1 MNMIRLGIASLLTA
15 LCARAQEPDSQKA
28 EPVATFV
35 ALGLHRSV
43 PWTLD
48 PEVFIDARAA
58 KRKLD
63 LDVDRG
69 RLLDAAIEKAQAKNQ
84 LVFWYIPRI
93 VEGENGGRQMYRAPV
108 LDLYAMQVLFHDPD
122 VAALL
127 STRFVPVR
135 LVLDETLAARFDL
148 RPLAFVEP
156 ALVVLDGQ
164 GRVVHLVERIR
175 TFDAAWLDGLLRR
188 LLERTGAAADAST
201 AAGPEGA
208 LSQGRFDEAARRID
222 ALPASGRRAYLQA
235 VLARRQQAFGDAQTA
250 LAEARRRGG
259 PAPADLDAEEI
270 RIKLGLGQLD
280 LGDSVPSAEG
290 IRAAEAAYHRA
301 LAAWWRGE
309 TTAARDGFAQV
320 AATWPEDA
328 YGLRA
333 RANLEIGPDGRPY
346 GAAFSGFESI
356 APLSKWAF
364 ESEHQDTLWHG
375 PTRTADEIARRGVE
389 FLLSMQRENGGFQD
403 SRYAYW
409 PSPRITPNA
418 WIAITALAAT
428 ALLEHRDVAPDR
440 VDAALERAEAYMFD
454 PAHLNRGD
462 NEDVYADTYRLLY
475 LSRRQQGAQDDG
487 SRAALV
493 AKMHAIIA
501 EAQERQRESGF
512 FAHEYENAFCTA
524 AMLWGLRLAEGAG
537 ASVPPEMFS
546 RGVAALVSAR
556 LDDGAFAYSGTAA
569 RRKSSVKD
577 SSARMPVCEG
587 MLFEL
592 GESDPGRLRAAFDA
606 YWENLHR
613 IEQVRRNDFHS
624 DGELG
629 GFFFFHS
636 LFHAS
641 EVMRLLPD
649 DLREEGA
656 ARIRDV
662 LQRIP
667 EMDGSFVDSHEIGRS
682 YGTAMALLTLAN
694 VRGD

>member
-1 MNMIRLGIASLLTA
+1 MNIIRTVVATCLALG
-15 LCARAQEPDSQKA
+15 CAAAQEQEKPQ
-28 EPVATFV
+28 PTATFV
-35 ALGLHRSV
+35 ELGLHESV

-48 PEVFIDARAA
+48 PEVFIDARSA
-58 KRKLD
+58 KRSLD
-63 LDVDRG
+63 LEVDRAAI
-69 RLLDAAIEKAQAKNQ
+69 LDGAIEKAQAKNK
-84 LVFWYIPRI
+84 LVFWYVPRI
-93 VEGENGGRQMYRAPV
+93 VEGENKGRQMYRAPV

-135 LVLDETLAARFDL
+135 LVLDEPLAARFDL
-148 RPLAFVEP
+148 RPLGFVEP
-156 ALVVLDGQ
+156 AILVLDGR
-164 GRVVHLVERIR
+164 GRVVHFVERIR
-175 TFDAAWLDGLLRR
+175 TFDAAWLDRLLRH
-188 LLERTGAAADAST
+188 LLDETGAAADAST

-208 LSQGRFDEAARRID
+208 LGQGRFEEAARRIE
-222 ALPASGRRAYLQA
+222 ALPESGRRSYLRA
-235 VLARRQQAFGDAQTA
+235 VLARRQQDIPAARTA
-250 LAEARRRGG
+250 LGEAKRLGG
-259 PAPADLDAEEI
+259 PAPADLAAESI
-270 RIKLGLGQLD
+270 RLD
-280 LGDSVPSAEG
+280 LAEGRLEPGDSPPSGDG
-290 IRAAEAAYHRA
+290 IRAAEAAYLHA

-309 TTAARDGFAQV
+309 AGAARDGFAAV
-320 AATWPEDA
+320 ASRWPDDMF
-328 YGLRA
+328 GRRA
-333 RANLEIGPDGRPY
+333 RANVEVGPDDRPY
-346 GAAFSGFESI
+346 GAAFSGFEPVH
-356 APLSKWAF
+356 PLPDWAF
-364 ESEHQDTLWHG
+364 EGAHRDTLWHG
-375 PTRTADEIARRGVE
+375 PERSDAEVARRGVE
-389 FLLSMQRENGGFQD
+389 FLLSMQRETGGFQD

-440 VDAALERAEAYMFD
+440 VDDALRRAEDYMFD

-475 LSRRQQGAQDDG
+475 LSRRHQGADDG
-487 SRAALV
+487 ARAALV
-493 AKMHAIIA
+493 ARMHAIIE
-501 EAQERQRESGF
+501 EAGTRQRESGF

-537 ASVPPEMFS
+537 AQVPPEMFS

-556 LDDGAFAYSGTAA
+556 LEDGAFAYSGTAA

-592 GESDPGRLRAAFDA
+592 GQSDPERLRAAFDA
-606 YWENLHR
+606 YWDNLAR

-641 EVMRLLPD
+641 ELIRLLPD
-649 DLREEGA
+649 ELRAEGT
-656 ARIRDV
+656 ARMRAV

-694 VRGD
+694 VRED